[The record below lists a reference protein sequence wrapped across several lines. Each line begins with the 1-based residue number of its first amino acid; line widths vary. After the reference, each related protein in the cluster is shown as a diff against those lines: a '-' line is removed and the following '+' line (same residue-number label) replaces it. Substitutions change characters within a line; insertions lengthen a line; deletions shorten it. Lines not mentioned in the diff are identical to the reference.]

1 MRELSTFAQRLAV
14 EVLADARQRPE
25 LVLPR
30 LMKRTVQ
37 NTSESREVFDRSRI
51 ETALRKHSGNK
62 RRAAG
67 DLGIPESTLRWK
79 INHLGI
85 QLP

>member
-1 MRELSTFAQRLAV
+1 
-14 EVLADARQRPE
+14 
-25 LVLPR
+25 
-30 LMKRTVQ
+30 MKRAVQ
-37 NTSESREVFDRSRI
+37 STAESREVFDRCRI
-51 ETALRKHSGNK
+51 ESALKKHSGNK

>member
-1 MRELSTFAQRLAV
+1 V

-30 LMKRTVQ
+30 LIKRSASAQ
-37 NTSESREVFDRSRI
+37 AESREAFDRCRI
-51 ETALRKHSGNK
+51 EAALKKHGGNK
-62 RRAAG
+62 RRAAT

-79 INHLGI
+79 INHLGLE
-85 QLP
+85 LP